1 MMQTRVRGIMSSWIF
16 YFQRKF
22 FLASTSNGFTMVFK
36 QLQKEFL
43 DLISKIDSSNFPPQ
57 RKFLSVGKVFDDNFF
72 DGWSNQT
79 WVWQVTWSLDFLS
92 TKEKSLQFQSKHV
105 LFWVDDVMR
114 AKCVACVFLT
124 FSFQAH
130 CQHASIMSLLSSR
143 RLMLTAL
150 LQREKNKNVDS
161 DFSTKPNANIWFN
174 EMQAVPSILLL
185 VTNKRRCTED
195 AGKKFGA
202 DAISANVAKHICVF
216 EGKCWLFHF
225 QFFSR

>member
-1 MMQTRVRGIMSSWIF
+1 MQTRVRGIMSSWIF

-114 AKCVACVFLT
+114 AKCVACVSWIFVLPV
-124 FSFQAH
+124 AW
-130 CQHASIMSLLSSR
+130 CLLPCYN
-143 RLMLTAL
+143 AK
-150 LQREKNKNVDS
+150 KNKNVDS
-161 DFSTKPNANIWFN
+161 DFSTKPNGNIWFN

>member
-1 MMQTRVRGIMSSWIF
+1 MQTRVRGIMSSWIF
-16 YFQRKF
+16 YFQRNF
-22 FLASTSNGFTMVFK
+22 FIANTSNGFTMVFK

-130 CQHASIMSLLSSR
+130 CQHAIIMSLRSSS

-150 LQREKNKNVDS
+150 LQREKK
-161 DFSTKPNANIWFN
+161 
-174 EMQAVPSILLL
+174 Q
-185 VTNKRRCTED
+185 KRWQ
-195 AGKKFGA
+195 
-202 DAISANVAKHICVF
+202 
-216 EGKCWLFHF
+216 WLFNKTKREHLI
-225 QFFSR
+225 QWNASCSKYLASCD